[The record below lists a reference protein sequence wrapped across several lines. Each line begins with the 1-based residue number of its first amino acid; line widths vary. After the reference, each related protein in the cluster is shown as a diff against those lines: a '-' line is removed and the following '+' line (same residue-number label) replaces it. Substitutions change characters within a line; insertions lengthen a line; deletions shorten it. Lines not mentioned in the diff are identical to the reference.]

1 MHRVLLVSYY
11 FPPLGGIAS
20 IRAASF
26 ARHLPEFGWE
36 PFVLAPRA
44 TPHAQDGQLRFRPE
58 SVVRAPSIELSQLG
72 KALPAVSGGTGGRR
86 ANIRALVRS
95 AAHRYMFYPDAQI
108 GWYPAA
114 VSAGMRTL
122 RRYPIDLVHS
132 SSFPITAHLVA
143 RTLSRRAGVRWVAEF
158 RDPWSDTLPEDHP
171 YAGRARHLERRLG
184 TEADS
189 VVMPTPTLTTHFER
203 RWEREVV
210 LITNG
215 FDAVPDP
222 APPSDRPVVTYLGSY
237 YAGRQNL
244 VPIWQGL
251 SELRERLRHPPRVR
265 FIGELSAEGRAE
277 LRVEGLGDLVDETG
291 FVPHER
297 AMQLLAS
304 STMLVAAGE
313 TASSEIARGYIP
325 SKLFEYVA
333 SRLPVLYVGDPRDDA
348 ATMLAAY
355 PGCYVMHPSDRQ
367 GIRRALEQGL
377 CAGTYDRDVSALT
390 RREGARRLAAVL
402 DHTLRSTSP

>member
-11 FPPLGGIAS
+11 FPPLGGIGS
-20 IRAASF
+20 IRAANF
-26 ARHLPEFGWE
+26 AHHLPEFGWE
-36 PFVLAPRA
+36 PLVLAPRA
-44 TPHAQDGQLRFRPE
+44 TPHAQDGQLRFCPE
-58 SVVRAPSIELSQLG
+58 RIVRARSIELSHLG
-72 KALPAVSGGTGGRR
+72 KALPAASAGTGGRR
-86 ANIRALVRS
+86 GNIRAVVRS
-95 AAHRYMFYPDAQI
+95 AAHRYVFYPDAQI
-108 GWYPAA
+108 GWYPGA
-114 VSAGMRTL
+114 VRAGLRAM
-122 RRYPIDLVHS
+122 RRYSVDLVHS

-143 RTLSRRAGVRWVAEF
+143 RTLSRHAGVRWVAEF

-171 YAGRARHLERRLG
+171 YAGRARRLERRLG
-184 TEADS
+184 TGADS
-189 VVMPTPTLTTHFER
+189 IVMPTPTLATHFKR

-237 YAGRQNL
+237 YAGRQSL
-244 VPIWQGL
+244 APVWQGL
-251 SELRERLRHPPRVR
+251 SELRKRLRHPPQVR

-277 LRVEGLGDLVDETG
+277 LTVEGLGDLVDETG

-313 TASSEIARGYIP
+313 TARTEIARGYIP
-325 SKLFEYVA
+325 AKLFEYVA
-333 SRLPVLYVGDPRDDA
+333 SQLPVLYVGDPRDDA

-355 PGCYVMHPSDRQ
+355 PGCYVVHPSDRR
-367 GIRRALEQGL
+367 GIREAFEQGL
-377 CAGTYDRDVSALT
+377 CAGTYDRDVSAIT

-402 DHTLRSTSP
+402 DHTLQSARS